1 MKTWAFVPAGGV
13 GSRMRA
19 DTPKQ
24 YLPLGGVPVLRHAVI
39 RLAMHPAVAGVV
51 VGIAADDRWFGEL
64 GDLPIHAVTRAGPT
78 RAATVLAGLD
88 AIVEFADR
96 NDRVL
101 VHDAARPLVRVTDI
115 DRLVAAGA
123 AGEDGALLAMPV
135 TDTVKEAREDGRVE
149 MTRKRDRLW
158 RAATPQL
165 FPVTTLHGALGD
177 ALAAGETI
185 TDEAAAMERAGYRP
199 ILVECAQD
207 NIKITT
213 PEDLRLA
220 EWLLSRQE
228 DVA

>member
-13 GSRMRA
+13 GRRMRA

-39 RLAMHPAVAGVV
+39 RLAMHPAVAGVI
-51 VGIAADDRWFGEL
+51 VGVAADDRWFGDL
-64 GDLPIHAVTRAGPT
+64 GDLPVHAVTRAGDT
-78 RAATVLAGLD
+78 RAATVYAGLS
-88 AIVEFADR
+88 AIVEFADA

-115 DRLVAAGA
+115 DRLIAVGA
-123 AGEDGALLAMPV
+123 ESDDGAFLAMPV
-135 TDTVKEAREDGRVE
+135 TDTVKEAGEDGRVARTLNRE
-149 MTRKRDRLW
+149 RLW
-158 RAATPQL
+158 RATTPQL
-165 FPVTTLHGALGD
+165 FPVASLHGALGE
-177 ALAAGETI
+177 ALQAGEAV

-199 ILVECAQD
+199 VLVECAQD

-228 DVA
+228 NIA